1 MLEHRSPTKLSS
13 SGPLRGAVY
22 GPQYCCKYTNAV
34 LYFTLNPYPF
44 ECHLFTL
51 GSLAYN
57 PSCTDD
63 TVSFFGI
70 PSFKGF
76 PCDFLNLQLLSL
88 HFPSSSSSFVCTLCS
103 VLCTRISSHAP
114 LFTFN
119 SGLPNTALALYHFI
133 SQPLVYC
140 SGCYDSTLCSGASI
154 ICCANTRCVF
164 SLSESH
170 FSRVAPLTHQSDLPK
185 PGSTF
190 QSFVDKERK
199 VVADLKRSRFSSP

>member
-1 MLEHRSPTKLSS
+1 MAHNT
-13 SGPLRGAVY
+13 AVSTQM
-22 GPQYCCKYTNAV
+22 QYCILPSILIHSSAICLLLEV
-34 LYFTLNPYPF
+34 L
-44 ECHLFTL
+44 
-51 GSLAYN
+51 

-140 SGCYDSTLCSGASI
+140 SDCYDSTLCSGASI
-154 ICCANTRCVF
+154 ICCANTRCVL